1 MPVDLQCKSIIVS
14 PQRNIMR
21 SLERRGYLMLLVY
34 LFLVSRNTIIK
45 LDMETAAEIITMADS
60 NNWTC
65 KNSDAENLEMK

>member
-1 MPVDLQCKSIIVS
+1 
-14 PQRNIMR
+14 
-21 SLERRGYLMLLVY
+21 MLLVY